1 MTSTAVP
8 ERAGQNDSLD
18 RRVPVGGGIEL
29 DLYRPEAVA
38 LKDNGFVAK
47 RLCGC
52 DRSLDVATHAE
63 KVIGIHTLVVL
74 PRADAEGRVSL
85 G

>member
-1 MTSTAVP
+1 VTSTAVP

-18 RRVPVGGGIEL
+18 RRVPVDGGIEL

-38 LKDNGFVAK
+38 LQHNGFVAE

-52 DRSLDVATHAE
+52 DRSLDVTTHVK
-63 KVIGIHTLVVL
+63 KVVGVHVL
-74 PRADAEGRVSL
+74 IVLSRADAEGRVFF